1 MYREGQKFE
10 KYGKI
15 LLNKFSTL
23 FEYINFLLKNIFD
36 FLQFWELYE
45 TFWPL
50 KSLAFICLDYLESE
64 VLQKGPKNITRVLLE
79 IKTTHFAKRL
89 VQLLVWPF

>member
-23 FEYINFLLKNIFD
+23 FEYINFLLKNI
-36 FLQFWELYE
+36 
-45 TFWPL
+45 
-50 KSLAFICLDYLESE
+50 
-64 VLQKGPKNITRVLLE
+64 QKFVK
-79 IKTTHFAKRL
+79 
-89 VQLLVWPF
+89 